1 MTDKTPTDDE
11 YSLKTP
17 ELPRI
22 PAPELDYRPPAP
34 RKYSPKIALIG
45 AGGIA
50 GSHLDAYRDAGW
62 DVAIIASR
70 TLESAVA
77 RRNEFFPEAAAT
89 DDVAGVLSDPSIEVV
104 DLTPHPEERAP
115 LIESAIDAGKHVL
128 SQKPFVSD
136 LEEGERL
143 ASLAEDRGVKLA
155 VNQNGRWSPHM
166 AWMRN
171 AVRSGLIGTPVGVH
185 LAVHWDHSWIADTPF
200 EKIEDLILYD
210 FGIHWF
216 DFLISLV
223 GDRARSVRATKCF
236 GTGQAAKV
244 ALFAQ
249 CIVELEGGQASL
261 VFDGGTKFV
270 THATAFVGGTEGSLS
285 SRGPD
290 FGSQGVT
297 LTTEN
302 GIAEPALEGSWFND
316 GFRGAMGELLSAIE
330 DDRTPVNG
338 VRENIESLRLTF
350 AAAESS
356 RTGQLVSLA

>member
-11 YSLKTP
+11 YSLKPP
-17 ELPRI
+17 ELGRI
-22 PAPELDYRPPAP
+22 AAPELDFRPPAP
-34 RKYSPKIALIG
+34 RSYSPKIALIG

-62 DVAIIASR
+62 DVAAIASR
-70 TLESAVA
+70 TLEKAVA
-77 RRNEFFPEAAAT
+77 RRDEYFPEATAT
-89 DDVAGVLSDPSIEVV
+89 DDVAGVLADPAIEVV
-104 DLTPHPEERAP
+104 DLTPHPEDRVH

-136 LEEGERL
+136 LAEGERL

-171 AVRSGLIGTPVGVH
+171 AVRGGLIGTPVGVH
-185 LAVHWDHSWIADTPF
+185 LAVHWDHSWIGGTHF
-200 EKIEDLILYD
+200 EQIEDLILYD

-223 GDRARSVRATKCF
+223 GKRTRSVRATKCF
-236 GTGQAAKV
+236 GTGQAAEV

-261 VFDGGTKFV
+261 IFDGGTKYV
-270 THATAFVGGTEGSLS
+270 THATAFVGGTEGTLS
-285 SRGPD
+285 SQGPD

-297 LTTEN
+297 LTTKD
-302 GIAEPALEGSWFND
+302 GFAEPSLEGSWFND

-338 VRENIESLRLTF
+338 ARENLESLRLTF

-356 RTGQLVSLA
+356 RTGQMISLI